1 MADLQLDGL
10 NDVIGRLQGLPAK
23 LVAGSLRAGL
33 RQGANL
39 IRDQAKANFD
49 GAGGPNELTGALKA
63 SIRTT
68 PRRGS
73 PTRVVF
79 NVVAGTLTSAQSR
92 KFGAQS
98 AYYALWVEQG
108 HINRKLGEA
117 LKGGRRS
124 RQEQRAASTSNTPAK
139 PYMAPALRERAQDAI
154 DMVVAT
160 ISANLES
167 DLA

>member
-1 MADLQLDGL
+1 MADLKLDGL
-10 NDVIGRLQGLPAK
+10 NEVIGRLNALPER
-23 LVAGSLRAGL
+23 LVIGSLRSGL

-39 IRDQAKANFD
+39 IRDQARANFE

-68 PRRGS
+68 SRRGS

-79 NVVAGTLTSAQSR
+79 NVVAGSLTAKQSD

-98 AYYALWVEQG
+98 AFYALWVEQG

-124 RQEQRAASTSNTPAK
+124 RAAQRAASTSNTPAY